1 MIEARDAEMITKK
14 IQEIVGK
21 DGHLSEEKSYKG
33 GKLDLVSL
41 KISFKINGNGLTK
54 ENKSV

>member
-1 MIEARDAEMITKK
+1 MIAVRDAQMITEK
-14 IQEIVGK
+14 IRDIVGK
-21 DGHLSEEKSYKG
+21 YGNFTEEKIHKG

-54 ENKSV
+54 EKESV